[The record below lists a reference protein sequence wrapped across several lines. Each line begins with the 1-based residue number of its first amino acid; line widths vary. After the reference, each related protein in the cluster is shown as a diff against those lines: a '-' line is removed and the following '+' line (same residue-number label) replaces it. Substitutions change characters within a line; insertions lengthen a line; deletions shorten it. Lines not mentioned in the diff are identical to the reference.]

1 MKTTALLTVLSVLVH
16 FASAQ
21 PIVSGEGDGKVHRNH
36 QLPSIQRKSL
46 YGATDFSLNF
56 RVLKH
61 LQEFLQSEL
70 MKEGKENGNPKGI
83 IIERLKMI
91 IRKSKTARLCKI
103 KVCTMTV

>member
-91 IRKSKTARLCKI
+91 IRKTRLCKI

>member
-21 PIVSGEGDGKVHRNH
+21 PIFSRKGDGKVHRNH

-70 MKEGKENGNPKGI
+70 MKEGKEKGNLKGKF
-83 IIERLKMI
+83 IERLKMI
-91 IRKSKTARLCKI
+91 IRKTRLCKS